1 MLGLLINMTC
11 FLFAL
16 SDFLHSFLIGCVCF
30 IVCGPAVC
38 ELCGLWLPLA
48 MLCALL
54 VRVSM
59 LRPSLS
65 LVVSFTS
72 PLRVQISGLTPATL
86 RRMMTTVTTA
96 TALRREVCALLCL
109 ALLCCFASM
118 CVTAAAE
125 TGAVEK
131 PERLHSGASAVNVS
145 VEISCA
151 DSEKKL
157 QWRFPGQTNWTK
169 CALPQGANDYTVD
182 GMSTGYYT
190 VSEPEGYAVV
200 GTPYD
205 DVVVFDTIIEDPSH
219 VSEFLCLSAEQMYS
233 AAKCNESCT
242 SSNSNKT
249 AFTMEFPTN
258 NESGVYKKWLEEKEK
273 ILLLRVAPKASVR

>member
-1 MLGLLINMTC
+1 
-11 FLFAL
+11 
-16 SDFLHSFLIGCVCF
+16 
-30 IVCGPAVC
+30 
-38 ELCGLWLPLA
+38 

-96 TALRREVCALLCL
+96 TALRREVCALLYL
-109 ALLCCFASM
+109 ALLCCCTSM
-118 CVTAAAE
+118 CVTAAVE
-125 TGAVEK
+125 TGAVVK
-131 PERLHSGASAVNVS
+131 PEKLHSGASAVNVS

-151 DSEKKL
+151 DSDKKL

-169 CALPQGANDYTVD
+169 CALPQGANDYTIVARRADQKKADGERNTRGLTAVASSVD
-182 GMSTGYYT
+182 EDNTGYYT
-190 VSEPEGYAVV
+190 VSESEDYDVV
-200 GTPYD
+200 DTTDD
-205 DVVVFDTIIEDPSH
+205 DVVVFFDTISEDTSR

-233 AAKCNESCT
+233 AAKCNEYCT

-249 AFTMEFPTN
+249 AFTMEF
-258 NESGVYKKWLEEKEK
+258 
-273 ILLLRVAPKASVR
+273 